1 MMSEQLNSH
10 RHNPGVSNSD
20 IRVSYDRFSEGGGA
34 EAISDN
40 SRVSLDNR
48 KELVHKL
55 LNDRKANKSRSS
67 ISN

>member
-20 IRVSYDRFSEGGGA
+20 IRVSYDRFSEGGA
-34 EAISDN
+34 QPISDN